1 MREPG
6 CICMSCG
13 NKYSKHICEWSTF
26 HTGTCCVCGDER
38 SVTEYDDYGL
48 SRERMLEILRE
59 QKMIDPIDLKNALAE
74 YSGSEHFYKVSAFA
88 PNFIITEGVKFL
100 ADEAQCYWLLDV
112 IVSHLPAVIAADE
125 EFAVVLLERDPEG
138 SGAVFQITDDVPANV
153 VYARQEIEFTT
164 FPMPSIK
171 LYLQTDTE
179 HWTLMLP
186 GEY

>member
-6 CICMSCG
+6 WICHDCG
-13 NKYSKHICEWSTF
+13 IKHGKRATAWSTY
-26 HTGTCCVCGDER
+26 HTSTCCVCNEER

-48 SRERMLEILRE
+48 SRERMLEIVGE

-74 YSGSEHFYKVSAFA
+74 YSGSEHFYRVSAFMR
-88 PNFIITEGVKFL
+88 NFIVTEGVKFL
-100 ADEAQCYWLLDV
+100 ADAAQCYWLLDV
-112 IVSHLPAVIAADE
+112 IVSHLPAVIAAGE
-125 EFAVVLLERDPEG
+125 EFAVVLLERNAEG
-138 SGAVFQITDDVPANV
+138 AGAVFQIVDDVPANV

-164 FPMPSIK
+164 FPLAMIK
-171 LYLQTDTE
+171 LYLQTDSE